1 LRAARPKPII
11 ADTSSGAWG
20 HSRVDAGTAV
30 GRYVVDRPLG
40 RGGMG
45 EVYLAHSPAGD
56 PVAVKLLRAD
66 NLDPVTRERFETEAD
81 IARTVVGT
89 NRVARFLDAD
99 PYADRP
105 WLAMEYVP
113 GSTLAAHAADH
124 GPLPEALV
132 LSLGALVAEG
142 LEAVHGVGLLHRDL
156 KPQNVILGLYGPVVV
171 DFGLGALLGV
181 QRAGEHGMA
190 VGTIRYMPPEQA
202 EVTGAITPAADV
214 YGLGALL
221 VFAATG
227 HPPYEGD
234 AWTSIAERVRDPRSA
249 PDLHALP
256 KGLTVLVSDMLAH
269 QPDRRPT
276 LATVMASCSRRLEE
290 LGTTPTQAR
299 HELIDR
305 TAVPVIPTPP
315 SVSRPAGSG
324 APTPA
329 PAEPAQPV
337 PERHR
342 HVAREVADDLR
353 TRYAAA
359 ATL

>member
-1 LRAARPKPII
+1 M
-11 ADTSSGAWG
+11 
-20 HSRVDAGTAV
+20 DAGTAV
-30 GRYVVDRPLG
+30 GRYVVDRSLG

-45 EVYLAHSPAGD
+45 EVYLAYSPAGD
-56 PVAVKLLRAD
+56 PVALKLLRAD
-66 NLDPVTRERFETEAD
+66 NLDPVTRERFEAEAE
-81 IARTVVGT
+81 IARTVIGT
-89 NRVARFLDAD
+89 SRVARFLDAD
-99 PYADRP
+99 PYDDRP

-113 GSTLAAHAADH
+113 GRTLAAHVADR
-124 GPLPEALV
+124 GPLPEAFV

-142 LEAVHGVGLLHRDL
+142 LEAVHGGGLLHRDL
-156 KPQNVILGLYGPVVV
+156 KPQNVILGPYGPVVV
-171 DFGLGALLGV
+171 DFGLGALLGTH
-181 QRAGEHGMA
+181 RAGEHGMA
-190 VGTIRYMPPEQA
+190 VGTIRYMPPEQT

-234 AWTSIAERVRDPRSA
+234 AWTSIAEHVRDPTAS

-256 KGLTVLVSDMLAH
+256 EGLTVLVGDMLAH

-276 LATVMASCSRRLEE
+276 LAAVTASCSRRLDE

-305 TAVPVIPTPP
+305 SAVPVEPTPS
-315 SVSRPAGSG
+315 SVPL
-324 APTPA
+324 PTGFETLTPG
-329 PAEPAQPV
+329 PAEPAPRA
-337 PERHR
+337 PERHQ
-342 HVAREVADDLR
+342 HVARRVADELR